1 MDKSAHTSY
10 LTYRLFYL
18 PMIVSSLI
26 RIPCSA
32 FPHPAPQ
39 VPLYDSS
46 TAPHLSPSTTACPDP
61 LRYPH
66 PSLPSPQV
74 HIYDVAAKARV
85 SVLEGHTD
93 DIQCLSFEPQWA
105 DGVSIHLLTGDS
117 GGSARLWS
125 VSSSSCTAVGRALKG
140 REFGGT
146 RTGIMSVALGRYS
159 RPNLRVAFGRCDG
172 TIQVLPG
179 DVFDSEEEEEPAH
192 LDPEPKDCG
201 YYSNDSEDSDGWGH
215 GRHAAAMY

>member
-1 MDKSAHTSY
+1 MDKSAYNSC
-10 LTYRLFYL
+10 LTYCLFCL
-18 PMIVSSLI
+18 PTHVSSL
-26 RIPCSA
+26 IPCSA

-39 VPLYDSS
+39 AHSYDSS
-46 TAPHLSPSTTACPDP
+46 TAHAPHLSPSTTACPDP
-61 LRYPH
+61 ACYPH
-66 PSLPSPQV
+66 RSPQV

-105 DGVSIHLLTGDS
+105 DGVSIYLLTGDS
-117 GGSARLWS
+117 GGAARLWS

-146 RTGIMSVALGRYS
+146 RTGITSVALGRYS
-159 RPNLRVAFGRCDG
+159 RPNLRVALGRRDG